1 MITAVNVSGPVSA
14 RPSTFFRIRDNAA
27 GTAAPT
33 PAESPAVTAGFA
45 ALRRGQ
51 PSPRPL
57 LPHADELFLQLAA
70 FL

>member
-14 RPSTFFRIRDNAA
+14 RPTFFRIRDNAA

-45 ALRRGQ
+45 APRRGQ

>member
-27 GTAAPT
+27 GTGPPRQRRAP
-33 PAESPAVTAGFA
+33 
-45 ALRRGQ
+45 RRGQ